1 MSTRA
6 WTLFAAVSVLWGIP
20 YLFIKLAVE
29 DLSPV
34 MVAWGRIAVA
44 FAILLPYAIHKGA
57 LRGLGRHW
65 KPLLI
70 YSVVEIVLPWPL
82 IGFGEQRVTSGLA
95 AILIAAVPL
104 VVALMALRVDPEE
117 RAEGSRLVG
126 LLIGFA
132 GVVVLLG
139 LDVAGRPGELLG
151 AFAILLAAVG
161 YAAGPMI
168 IKHRLGTM
176 DPLGPVTAS
185 MGISALILAAPA
197 FGIGADRD
205 AVRRHD
211 RLGGGPRSRLQRA
224 RLPAL
229 LRPDRRGRA
238 RPGDGDHLRE
248 PGRRGRAGRHAAR
261 RGARA
266 ERGRRPAAHPGRLV
280 AVDRRADAPRP
291 DDARPRPANR
301 GSHRPSHAGIHQLAR
316 ASDCMTHASGGAA
329 TTRRGPA

>member
-1 MSTRA
+1 MPRMASSGMSARA

-44 FAILLPYAIHKGA
+44 FAVLLPYAIHKGA

-70 YSVVEIVLPWPL
+70 YSIVEIVLPWPL
-82 IGFGEQRVTSGLA
+82 IGFGEQRVSSGLA

-104 VVALMALRVDPEE
+104 VVALMALRMDPDE
-117 RAEGSRLVG
+117 RAEGSRLIG
-126 LLIGFA
+126 LMVGFA

-151 AFAILLAAVG
+151 ALAILLAAVG

-168 IKHRLGTM
+168 IKHRFRDL

-185 MGISALILAAPA
+185 MGISGLVLALPAFASAPTAMPSDETIVSVLVLGLACSALAFLLFFALIGEVGPGKATVITYVNPVVAVALGVTLLGESLGPTAVAGLLLILAGSWLSTGGRMPPGLMRRMGGARQRGATAPA
-197 FGIGADRD
+197 DGT
-205 AVRRHD
+205 VR
-211 RLGGGPRSRLQRA
+211 
-224 RLPAL
+224 
-229 LRPDRRGRA
+229 
-238 RPGDGDHLRE
+238 
-248 PGRRGRAGRHAAR
+248 
-261 RGARA
+261 
-266 ERGRRPAAHPGRLV
+266 
-280 AVDRRADAPRP
+280 
-291 DDARPRPANR
+291 
-301 GSHRPSHAGIHQLAR
+301 
-316 ASDCMTHASGGAA
+316 A
-329 TTRRGPA
+329 TA

>member
-1 MSTRA
+1 MASSGMSTRA

-34 MVAWGRIAVA
+34 MVAWGRIVVA

-57 LRGLGRHW
+57 LRGLGKHW

-82 IGFGEQRVTSGLA
+82 IGFGEQRVSSGLA

-104 VVALMALRVDPEE
+104 VVALMALRVDPDE

-126 LLIGFA
+126 LLIGFG

-151 AFAILLAAVG
+151 ALAILVAAVG

-168 IKHRLGTM
+168 IKHRFGNL

-185 MGISALILAAPA
+185 MGISALVLTAPAIGSAPSSLPSSDTIISVLVLGLACSALAFLLFFALISEVGPGRATVITYVNPVVAVALGVTLLGESLAPSAVAGLLLILAGSWLSTGGRLPP
-197 FGIGADRD
+197 GLMR
-205 AVRRHD
+205 
-211 RLGGGPRSRLQRA
+211 RLGASPGAETVPADGTVRA
-224 RLPAL
+224 TA
-229 LRPDRRGRA
+229 
-238 RPGDGDHLRE
+238 
-248 PGRRGRAGRHAAR
+248 
-261 RGARA
+261 
-266 ERGRRPAAHPGRLV
+266 
-280 AVDRRADAPRP
+280 
-291 DDARPRPANR
+291 
-301 GSHRPSHAGIHQLAR
+301 
-316 ASDCMTHASGGAA
+316 
-329 TTRRGPA
+329 